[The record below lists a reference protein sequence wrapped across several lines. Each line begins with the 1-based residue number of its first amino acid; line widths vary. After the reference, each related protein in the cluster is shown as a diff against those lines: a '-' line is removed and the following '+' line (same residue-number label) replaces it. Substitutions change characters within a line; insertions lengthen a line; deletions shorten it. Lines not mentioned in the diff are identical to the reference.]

1 MSAERELVVRAQT
14 LLADRDLRRL
24 PARLS
29 APRGAD
35 AGRLTAWIH
44 GTLRHR
50 RSLHALLGGVAR
62 RALKGCAPALVAGL
76 ELGAF
81 RIAWGEEPAAAVA
94 AAIGP
99 LHGRRGREHVE
110 RVLGALEAAI
120 VERLGPHEG
129 DDHVLPLDRSR
140 SLRLKKPLL
149 AVSGRRPAA
158 RLGIL
163 HSLPDPLVEAWI
175 ARLGQGTAA
184 EVCRAMNDPPPLF
197 ARLNPLRCDVAGLVA
212 ALAEGEVQ
220 ARALPAP
227 APSGAL
233 VLEGGRGRFRRT
245 TPWREGWFTIQDLT
259 AQAVAP
265 ALAPRPGERVLDL
278 CAAPGTKTTALA
290 ELSQDQAPI
299 LACDR
304 APRRLSKVQENAR
317 RLGLGSITTRALDAR
332 RPDALQG
339 EAPFAAILVD
349 APCSNTGVLRRRPE
363 ARWRYDPARQRLLA
377 RDQARILRTAAG
389 ALAPGGRLVW
399 SVCAIEPEE
408 GEEQVRALLAE
419 RPDLRLAHEQ
429 LTLPTPGGGDGG
441 YHALLLRP

>member
-1 MSAERELVVRAQT
+1 MSERELVVRAQAV
-14 LLADRDLRRL
+14 LADRDLRRL
-24 PARLS
+24 PARLA
-29 APRGAD
+29 APRGSD

-44 GTLRHR
+44 GSLRHR
-50 RSLHALLGGVAR
+50 RSLHALLGAVAR
-62 RALKGCAPALVAGL
+62 RALKGCPPALVAGL

-81 RIAWGEEPAAAVA
+81 RIAWSGEPAAAVA
-94 AAIGP
+94 GAIGP

-120 VERLGPHEG
+120 AERIGPHEG
-129 DDHVLPLDRSR
+129 DDTVLPLDRAR
-140 SLRLKKPLL
+140 SLRLRKPLL

-175 ARLGQGTAA
+175 ARLGEETAA
-184 EVCRAMNDPPPLF
+184 AVCRAMNDPPPLF
-197 ARLNPLRCDVAGLVA
+197 ARTNPLRTTPQALCA
-212 ALAEGEVQ
+212 ALAADDVG
-220 ARALPAP
+220 ARALTAP
-227 APSGAL
+227 PGAL
-233 VLEGGRGRFRRT
+233 ALEGGRGRFRRSA
-245 TPWREGWFTIQDLT
+245 PWREGWFTIQDLT

-265 ALAPRPGERVLDL
+265 ALAPEPGERVLDL
-278 CAAPGTKTTALA
+278 CAAPGTKTTGLA
-290 ELSQDQAPI
+290 ELARDQAPI

-304 APRRLSKVQENAR
+304 SPRRLHKVGENAQ
-317 RLGLGSITTRALDAR
+317 RLQLTSITTRALDAR
-332 RPDALQG
+332 RPDALAD

-408 GEEQVRALLAE
+408 GEAQVRALLAE
-419 RPDLRLAHEQ
+419 RSDLHLEHEQ
-429 LTLPTPGGGDGG
+429 LTLPAPGAGDGG
-441 YHALLLRP
+441 YHALLRRG